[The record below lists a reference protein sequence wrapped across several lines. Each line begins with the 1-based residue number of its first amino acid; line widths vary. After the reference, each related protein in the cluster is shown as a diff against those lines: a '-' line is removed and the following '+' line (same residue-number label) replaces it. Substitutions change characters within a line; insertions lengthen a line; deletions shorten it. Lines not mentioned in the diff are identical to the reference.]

1 MEERS
6 LTGKRILLTRAATQ
20 MQELAQ
26 SVYLRGAAPVLF
38 PCLQVKSMPDN
49 IRKAMSHINDFSDVV
64 FTSSN
69 GVESVS
75 MATGDIRTALRG
87 KRIAA
92 VGDATARAL
101 KEAGIDADIIPM
113 LASQD
118 GLMHAYIE
126 HGLPSG
132 LMFFRAS
139 EGREHLA
146 RSMTAAGVHVATVA
160 AYETVC
166 PEEDASGVI
175 KQLQHNDIDAVLLG
189 SSKAARYYVQR
200 ILTAADIALADS
212 PAIAVLSEQVKAA
225 AIDAGLSVQ
234 VVAKHASFDSMLD
247 ELAAYFSNPEY
258 I

>member
-1 MEERS
+1 MIEGP
-6 LTGKRILLTRAATQ
+6 LNGKRILLTRAANQ
-20 MQELAQ
+20 MQELEQ
-26 SVYLRGAAPVLF
+26 SVSRRGATPVLF

-49 IRKAMSHINDFSDVV
+49 VRKAISCISDFSDVV

-69 GVESVS
+69 GVESVAAS
-75 MATGDIRTALRG
+75 AEDLQAALRG

-92 VGDATARAL
+92 VGEATARAL
-101 KEAGIDADIIPM
+101 QDVGITADIVPT

-146 RSMTAAGVHVATVA
+146 QALTTAGVHVATVA

-166 PEEDASGVI
+166 PEGDASGVI
-175 KQLQHNDIDAVLLG
+175 KQLQHYGIDAVLLG
-189 SSKAARYYVQR
+189 SSKAARCYVQR
-200 ILTAADIALADS
+200 ILTAADIALADR

-234 VVAKHASFDSMLD
+234 VVAKRASFDSMLD
-247 ELAAYFSNPEY
+247 ELTAYFSNPEHL
-258 I
+258 